1 MLYINFALFV
11 ITSIF
16 PRSILQPG
24 LEYRRHWLRSLM
36 RRDSIITNIWTWYV
50 YNRLLYILIEVL
62 GIVSLKASAREGTM
76 HFLCI
81 YRYILVNIILISIT
95 TASQYEKIKL
105 TCLFVSFFGLGV
117 GTWFLMLLEVTVIV
131 NLKPSAAAREG
142 SAFSMVWASMMRS
155 QTDIFTS
162 RMFYL
167 CKRILTHLS
176 AY

>member
-16 PRSILQPG
+16 SRSILQPG

-36 RRDSIITNIWTWYV
+36 RCDSIITNIWTWYV

-81 YRYILVNIILISIT
+81 FRYILVNIILI
-95 TASQYEKIKL
+95 
-105 TCLFVSFFGLGV
+105 
-117 GTWFLMLLEVTVIV
+117 
-131 NLKPSAAAREG
+131 PSAAAREG

-162 RMFYL
+162 HMFYL
-167 CKRILTHLS
+167 WKRILTHLS